1 MRTWTDITPILP
13 GEDSNPFWYMT
24 YEQFRT
30 GIDEL
35 AKGGLI
41 MPYRIYPAS
50 LPNGEFAEAVC
61 TSWAR
66 WKTYEWNPPEFMPVN
81 AELLQQYGSTDF
93 DASNKPRWQEIRRA
107 YEKFSIKSWL
117 SIYPDALKRE
127 CRSRITLAYGEDNLD
142 DEILMRLRGE
152 NTAGQDIERD
162 RLRAKCKVL
171 VTGLNDLSVGD
182 LENYDVSG
190 DNLWGP

>member
-1 MRTWTDITPILP
+1 MRNWEDITPILP
-13 GEDSNPFWYMT
+13 DEDSNPFWYMT
-24 YEQFRT
+24 FEQFRV

-81 AELLQQYGSTDF
+81 AELLQQYGDTDF
-93 DASNKPRWQEIRRA
+93 DASDKPRWQEIRRA
-107 YEKFSIKSWL
+107 YEKFSIKSRL
-117 SIYPDALKRE
+117 SIYPDAMRHE
-127 CRSRITLAYGEDNLD
+127 CRSRITSIYGADDLD

-152 NTAGQDIERD
+152 STTDQDTERD
-162 RLRAKCKVL
+162 RLRDKCKALVL
-171 VTGLNDLSVGD
+171 SLNALSVED
-182 LENYDVSG
+182 LENYDVSD
-190 DNLWGP
+190 DNLWKP